1 MTHNGHS
8 DDRYLGFTFE
18 PEKAIRVLTDLR
30 DLGYDHVSIRQMLVF
45 ALSKIEHRQEKLE
58 KMKHLLE
65 VRESISVSG
74 LATALGVTRQTI
86 FNWRDAG
93 YIFRTPTGQIDL
105 KETVNFWEAID
116 SWVQ

>member
-30 DLGYDHVSIRQMLVF
+30 DLGYDLSIRQMLVF
-45 ALSKIEHRQEKLE
+45 ALSKIEHCQEKLE

-65 VRESISVSG
+65 VREFISVSG

-86 FNWRDAG
+86 YNWRDAG
-93 YIFRTPTGQIDL
+93 YVFRTPTGQIDL
-105 KETVNFWEAID
+105 KETIDFWETID

>member
-18 PEKAIRVLTDLR
+18 PEKAIRVLMDLR
-30 DLGYDHVSIRQMLVF
+30 DLGYDLSIRQMLVF
-45 ALSKIEHRQEKLE
+45 ALSKIEHCQEKLE

-65 VRESISVSG
+65 VREFISVSG

-86 FNWRDAG
+86 YNWRDAG
-93 YIFRTPTGQIDL
+93 YVFRTPTGQIDL
-105 KETVNFWEAID
+105 KETIDFWETID

>member
-18 PEKAIRVLTDLR
+18 TEKAIHVLTDLR
-30 DLGYDHVSIRQMLVF
+30 DLGYVHVSIRQMLVF

-65 VRESISVSG
+65 VRESISHQRVRFGNLPGRNPSNHIQLERCRICFPHTDG
-74 LATALGVTRQTI
+74 PDRSQ
-86 FNWRDAG
+86 RDC
-93 YIFRTPTGQIDL
+93 
-105 KETVNFWEAID
+105 
-116 SWVQ
+116 